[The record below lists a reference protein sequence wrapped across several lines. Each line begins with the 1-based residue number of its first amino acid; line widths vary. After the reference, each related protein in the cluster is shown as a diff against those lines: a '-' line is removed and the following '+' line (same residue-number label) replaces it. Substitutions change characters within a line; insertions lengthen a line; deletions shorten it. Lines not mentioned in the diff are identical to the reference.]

1 MALQKE
7 VWVKDIA
14 DNLFKTQEFIMRSVN
29 HSAFVSDAIVH
40 LPQAGAAPTVVKN
53 RSTFPATITER
64 TDTEKTY
71 SLANFSTDP
80 IRLRNLDEI
89 QTSYA
94 KRQSILGEH
103 VEKLNESIGDETANA
118 WGVDTAARVVKT
130 TGSAVATALAPSAT
144 GTRNALDKADI
155 RSAAQ
160 ILDNDNG
167 VPSGNRYG
175 LMQTDMF
182 YQLFSDTTVLSRD
195 FMERSSQEAGVIT
208 QLFGVNFLIRPS
220 VNVYSAAF
228 ALKAVGAAAAAT
240 DMIGCVIWQQSFVS
254 NAKGDIRVYAN
265 ENVAE
270 HYGSVFSAE
279 VEHGASLLRTDEK
292 GVVAIVQQ

>member
-29 HSAFVSDAIVH
+29 HSTFVSDAIVH